1 MVARLVLL
9 WEYKL
14 VVLMAVMKETLLA
27 AHSVFEK
34 AGLMAV

>member
-9 WEYKL
+9 WECEL
-14 VVLMAVMKETLLA
+14 VGLRAVMKETLLA
-27 AHSVFEK
+27 AYSVFEK